1 MLRFLVLAL
10 LLLNGLYFAWTQ
22 GFLQALGFAPASQ
35 AEPQRLALQ
44 IKPETLRLLAQ
55 QDLRQPDVPP
65 QPAAKPPVCLQAGLF
80 DEAQSAQLRSALEP
94 ALPAGSWQLEPV
106 QEPARWVVY
115 MGPYPSAEAL
125 AKKRAELASL
135 KLSFEPIGNPALQG
149 GLSLGGYETQAAAT
163 AGLAALSRRGVRTA
177 RVLQERAEVDGM
189 LLRLP
194 AADESLR
201 ARLDE
206 VKAALA
212 GKLLEPCR

>member
-1 MLRFLVLAL
+1 MLRFFVLAL
-10 LLLNGLYFAWTQ
+10 LLLNGLYFAWAQ
-22 GFLQALGFAPASQ
+22 GFLQALGLAPASQ

-44 IKPETLRLLAQ
+44 IKPETLRLLTQ
-55 QDLRQPDVPP
+55 QDLRQPEAPP
-65 QPAAKPPVCLQAGLF
+65 PVVKPPVCLQAGLF

-94 ALPAGSWQLEPV
+94 VLPAGSWLLEPAL
-106 QEPARWVVY
+106 EPARWVVY

-135 KLSFEPIGNPALQG
+135 KLNFEPISDPALQG

-163 AGLAALSRRGVRTA
+163 AGLNALSRRGVRTA
-177 RVLQERAEVDGM
+177 RVLQERAELGGM

-194 AADESLR
+194 AADDSLR

-206 VKAALA
+206 VKSALA